1 MLSYTPLFKYERL
14 KTLPVLIGKIILGNG
29 NPIRLQS
36 MTNTLTNDIENTVN
50 QCKKIFDAG
59 ADFVRITVPSM
70 KDVENFKKI
79 KEELHKSGY
88 TKPLIADVH
97 FNYKIAYEVAKVAEK
112 IRINPGNFIPANGNP
127 DNVEK
132 QIEEKFTPL
141 IEICKQYNTAIRIG
155 VNHGSLPQYIL
166 EKYGD
171 TPQGMVETA
180 MQFIKICQKNNFH
193 QVVVSMK
200 ASNPLIMVYSNRL
213 LINRMI
219 EEGIMYPIHIGVT
232 EAGEGEEGRI
242 KSSIG
247 IGCLLLDG
255 IGDTIRVSLTEDPKK
270 EIPVAKTIINYIEE
284 KKSLKIPYLKPK
296 IPHNPFEYN
305 KIKSISIS
313 NFGGKNLFKVLISV
327 DVNQN
332 TLKLL
337 NQIFEKN
344 IYKGQLIDGIFIK
357 NVDDFL
363 LINEL
368 IKNKKPLFINYQI
381 LNNTNINSNDNIIPV
396 LKPNE
401 LDFNNLNS
409 FRTKCLVLSLNDVND
424 DILNKIKNSP
434 DIIILIEND
443 NETDIYGQRALIY
456 HLVNNNILNPLILK
470 RNYNNISSLEELQ
483 IKASIDFSIFLVDGY
498 CDGMIIDTNQ
508 NFLPEEILNL
518 SYDILQASRRRITKT
533 EFISCPTC
541 GRTHFNIIEVL
552 KTIKSKTGHLIGTKI
567 AVMGCNVN
575 GPGEMA
581 DADYGYVGAGP
592 GKVNLYKGKQLVK
605 KNIPESEAIDE
616 LIKLIKISG
625 DWIDNNK

>member
-1 MLSYTPLFKYERL
+1 MGNEY
-14 KTLPVLIGKIILGNG
+14 PV
-29 NPIRLQS
+29 RLQS

-79 KEELHKSGY
+79 KEKLNKLGY

-97 FNYKIAYEVAKVAEK
+97 FNYKIAYEVAKIAEK
-112 IRINPGNFIPANGNP
+112 IRINPGNFIPANVSP

-132 QIEEKFTPL
+132 QIEEKFAPL

-155 VNHGSLPQYIL
+155 VNHGSLPPYIL

-180 MQFIKICQKNNFH
+180 MQFIKICHKYNFH
-193 QVVVSMK
+193 QLVVSMK

-213 LINRMI
+213 LINRMM
-219 EEGIMYPIHIGVT
+219 EEGIIFPIHVGVT
-232 EAGEGEEGRI
+232 EAGDGEEGRI
-242 KSSIG
+242 KSAIG

-255 IGDTIRVSLTEDPKK
+255 IGDTIRVSLTEEPEK

-284 KKSLKIPYLKPK
+284 KKSLKVPIIKPD

-305 KIKSISIS
+305 KINSASISY
-313 NFGGKNLFKVLISV
+313 FGGINPFKVLIGI

-332 TLKLL
+332 TIKHL
-337 NQIFEKN
+337 NQIFEEN
-344 IYKGQLIDGIFIK
+344 INEYQLIDGIFIK
-357 NVDDFL
+357 NINNFL

-368 IKNKKPLFINYQI
+368 IKYKKPLFINYQLI
-381 LNNTNINSNDNIIPV
+381 SNTTIDFNDTIIPV

-401 LDFNNLNS
+401 LEIDNLNS
-409 FRTKCLVLSLNDVND
+409 FSTKCITLSLKNINN
-424 DILNKIKNSP
+424 DILNKIKNSS
-434 DIIILIEND
+434 DIILLIEND

-456 HLVNNNILNPLILK
+456 YLINNNILNPLILK
-470 RNYNNISSLEELQ
+470 RDYKNISSLEELQ

-508 NFLPEEILNL
+508 NFLPEEILKI

-533 EFISCPTC
+533 EYISCPTC

-552 KTIKSKTGHLIGTKI
+552 KTIKSKTGHLKGIKI

-605 KNIPESEAIDE
+605 KNIPESEALDE

-625 DWIDNNK
+625 DWVDIK